1 MLTENRHQ
9 MILDRL
15 ENQRTVSLQQ
25 LLNELN
31 VSESTIRRDLS
42 QLEEAGKLVR
52 VHGGARRVY
61 TLDSEPSFLEKAS
74 HHATEKEQIAAYAAS
89 LVNNRDI
96 IYLDAG
102 TTTLGMIPHLQN
114 KQVVVITN
122 GLQHAEK
129 LSDLGLETIL
139 LGGKVKSRTRA
150 MIGVEAIRQLGQYRF
165 QKVFMGMNGVDVEYG
180 FTTPDTEEAEV
191 KRLAMAQGNQVYV
204 LVDYDKIGK
213 VSFCRVA
220 NIDDAIIVTNQ
231 LEPSV
236 SAQLNQ
242 VTTVKEC

>member
-1 MLTENRHQ
+1 MELKIENAVEEKIYQSNIEKFLNLRSDGLLFGINTTFVTE
-9 MILDRL
+9 I
-15 ENQRTVSLQQ
+15 
-25 LLNELN
+25 
-31 VSESTIRRDLS
+31 
-42 QLEEAGKLVR
+42 
-52 VHGGARRVY
+52 
-61 TLDSEPSFLEKAS
+61 
-74 HHATEKEQIAAYAAS
+74 
-89 LVNNRDI
+89 
-96 IYLDAG
+96 
-102 TTTLGMIPHLQN
+102 
-114 KQVVVITN
+114 ITN
-122 GLQHAEK
+122 TKPTKVPLLPYYIKGIINLRGRIIPIVDIRLRLGKEEIEYDDKTCQHAEK